1 MGRVTRSADRGASL
15 VEAMVVVFLLTIIM
29 GLTTTTFIAGLRT
42 TSRSAAQQ
50 DNTTTLRAALDSM
63 TKHIRTAVTPSIGTL
78 PPPADPPPAFDV
90 ATPDAITFYAYVNT
104 AQADGTYLGP
114 SKMRYY
120 VLTTPECG
128 TCLYEEITHAAA
140 GGPPYTWPGPPAS
153 SRVLARGLLSPQ
165 PRAVFTF
172 LQGSDVTGL
181 SAPTAY
187 ASAVANPA
195 TQTLVAGAGGAL
207 AELERKRIVGVE
219 IALTADRPNPIDVP
233 RTTMIDRVTIP
244 NAMVER

>member
-1 MGRVTRSADRGASL
+1 MRRIERGDDRGASL

-29 GLTTTTFIAGLRT
+29 GLTTTTFITGLRT
-42 TSRSAAQQ
+42 TSKSAAQQ
-50 DNTTTLRAALDSM
+50 DNTTEVRAALDSM
-63 TKHIRTAVTPSIGTL
+63 TKTIRTGITPSIGL
-78 PPPADPPPAFDV
+78 MPPPADPPPAFEV
-90 ATPDAITFYAYVNT
+90 ATPDSMTFYAYVDT
-104 AQADGTYLGP
+104 AQGGGTYRGP
-114 SKMRYY
+114 SKVRYY
-120 VLTTPECG
+120 LATTAQCG
-128 TCLYEEITHAAA
+128 TCLYEEVTYAVGTAA
-140 GGPPYTWPGPPAS
+140 PYTWPGPPAI

-165 PRAVFTF
+165 PRAVFTY

-181 SAPTAY
+181 SVPAAY
-187 ASAVANPA
+187 ASAATSPA

-219 IALTADRPNPIDVP
+219 IALTADRPAPIDVP